1 MVYGFIDEGIN
12 WNIKWKK
19 IVIQSHRPGF
29 EPHLHPSLT
38 VWPDRQVFPLLP
50 PLYPYWSN
58 GDLSSCLVISW
69 AAAGIRGWMVI
80 KNTGLG
86 LRTGRVGRIGRV
98 ELMYIHDCIKQM
110 ATGKLL
116 SHRGLSPVLCDD
128 LDAWAGGKLQREGY
142 TCTLSRFA
150 LSFHRN

>member
-58 GDLSSCLVISW
+58 GDLSSCLEQPIEFKK
-69 AAAGIRGWMVI
+69 RGNWEVHFYMF
-80 KNTGLG
+80 
-86 LRTGRVGRIGRV
+86 
-98 ELMYIHDCIKQM
+98 
-110 ATGKLL
+110 
-116 SHRGLSPVLCDD
+116 
-128 LDAWAGGKLQREGY
+128 
-142 TCTLSRFA
+142 TL
-150 LSFHRN
+150 